1 MASLVDVDTRE
12 LPDGRVA
19 QLWSGGAKG
28 PGPVVLFFHG
38 CPDTRWA
45 ARSGAEAA
53 RRSGVR
59 LVCVNRPGYGRSSP
73 AASTHASVADDASAV
88 LDHLGVGAVAVLGM
102 SVGGAYAAAF
112 AARHADRVQGLGV
125 VGTLPMPAAGDPP
138 GSTVAEAMAA
148 FRPEFEAWAASMDV
162 TDPDDQAVAARW
174 IASLPDQDAALV
186 GARPA
191 HEVAASAREALA
203 SYDGY
208 LRDAALTFR
217 PWDVDVSA
225 VRCPTWLWYG
235 GADERA
241 LPGADWF
248 AAQIAHATVTVRPG
262 VTHWATL
269 AAHWEDILTTLTSG
283 GRAARSRLGSTPESG

>member
-1 MASLVDVDTRE
+1 MQTVD

-19 QLWSGGAKG
+19 QLWSGGADDSSTA
-28 PGPVVLFFHG
+28 VLFFHG

-53 RRSGVR
+53 SRVGVR

-73 AASTHASVADDASAV
+73 TASTHASVADDAADV
-88 LDHLGVGAVAVLGM
+88 LDALGIGAVAVLGM
-102 SVGGAYAAAF
+102 SVGGAYAAGF
-112 AARHADRVQGLGV
+112 AARHPDRVRGLGV
-125 VGTLPMPAAGDPP
+125 VGTLPMPAVAEPP
-138 GSTVAEAMAA
+138 GTTVSEAIEA
-148 FRPEFEAWAASMDV
+148 FRPEFEVWAASMDL
-162 TDPDDQAVAARW
+162 TDPDDEAVAARW
-174 IASLPDQDAALV
+174 AASLPDQDAALV
-186 GARPA
+186 RAQPA
-191 HEVAASAREALA
+191 PEVAASAREALA
-203 SYDGY
+203 SHDGY

-248 AAQIAHATVTVRPG
+248 AAQIQHATVTIRPG

-269 AAHWEDILTTLTSG
+269 AAYWDEILSTL
-283 GRAARSRLGSTPESG
+283 AEP